1 MTLSQRIRLLSFDD
15 LLTIADTVEKETT
28 RRNDFINCLADR
40 QVKGLKLT
48 INTRDLLY
56 RIVNTK
62 AIVPASKPNGDL
74 TIKDL
79 FTLLKKEDWLHIEY
93 LNPRAFLEI
102 KESLVRQKAPLEE
115 YYGLFVE
122 KTAKSIKGLNQQ
134 LMQIVD
140 DEIYK

>member
-28 RRNDFINCLADR
+28 RRNDFINCLADT
-40 QVKGLKLT
+40 QVKALKLT

-62 AIVPASKPNGDL
+62 AIVSSSRPNGDL

-79 FTLLKKEDWLHIEY
+79 FALLKKEDWLHIEY

-102 KESLVRQKAPLEE
+102 KDSLIRHKAPLEE

-122 KTAKSIKGLNQQ
+122 KTTKSVKVLNQQ

-140 DEIYK
+140 DDIYK

>member
-1 MTLSQRIRLLSFDD
+1 MTLSQRIRLLSLDD

-28 RRNDFINCLADR
+28 RRNNFINCLAHI
-40 QVKGLKLT
+40 QVKALKLT
-48 INTRDLLY
+48 INTRDLLF
-56 RIVNTK
+56 RIVNSKPGT
-62 AIVPASKPNGDL
+62 VASRPNGDL

-79 FTLLKKEDWLHIEY
+79 FALLKKEDWLHIEY

-102 KESLVRQKAPLEE
+102 KESLLRHKAPLEE

-122 KTAKSIKGLNQQ
+122 KSAKVLNQQ

>member
-15 LLTIADTVEKETT
+15 LLTIADTVEKETS

-40 QVKGLKLT
+40 QVKALQLT

-56 RIVNTK
+56 RIVTTK
-62 AIVPASKPNGDL
+62 AIVPTSKPHGDL

-79 FTLLKKEDWLHIEY
+79 FALLKKEDWLHIEY

-102 KESLVRQKAPLEE
+102 KESLIRHKAPLEE
-115 YYGLFVE
+115 YYGVFVR
-122 KTAKSIKGLNQQ
+122 KTVKSAKVLQQQ
-134 LMQIVD
+134 LTQIVD
-140 DEIYK
+140 DELYK